1 MAERVGW
8 QGAEV
13 KGQKRGVDAEF
24 VPGKTAGVKDSYV
37 IWRGVS

>member
-1 MAERVGW
+1 MGRNRGEGT
-8 QGAEV
+8 E
-13 KGQKRGVDAEF
+13 KGVDAEF